1 LRIQSHLNPEAIE
14 IPILRCHIRIFR
26 ASSKYFI
33 ARIKYPI
40 LLLSIQDTIQLKMVY
55 LEMRRRKENRWV
67 FELIKT
73 SDVVLEVLD
82 GRFPYLTRVSSI
94 EKHIT
99 KLSIPLILVLNKC
112 DLVPRDVNE
121 KNKKLLQRE
130 FPTAYISAQNR
141 LGTKKLR
148 QEIVKISPKRETVIS
163 LVGIPNTGKSSL
175 LNILRGKHVAPTGQ
189 KPGVTRHKQIVRIS
203 RRVLIYDSPGVVPFD
218 HPDINLQTFI
228 GAYSIDKL
236 DDPIDTVE
244 FFLDR
249 IRKNHTTS
257 FMEKYEIPSL
267 NISNQEILE
276 LVAKKRVLMLKGA
289 KLNLIEA
296 AKVIM
301 RELTSGKIT
310 YWEEYEEKLI

>member
-1 LRIQSHLNPEAIE
+1 
-14 IPILRCHIRIFR
+14 
-26 ASSKYFI
+26 
-33 ARIKYPI
+33 
-40 LLLSIQDTIQLKMVY
+40 
-55 LEMRRRKENRWV
+55 MRRRKENRLV

-73 SDVVLEVLD
+73 CDVVLEILD
-82 GRFPYLTRVSSI
+82 GRFPNLTRVSSI

-99 KLSIPLILVLNKC
+99 NLSIPLILVLNKC
-112 DLVPRDVNE
+112 DLVPRNICE

-148 QEIVKISPKRETVIS
+148 QEISKISPKRETTIS
-163 LVGIPNTGKSSL
+163 VVGIPNTGKSSL
-175 LNILRGKHVAPTGQ
+175 LNILRGKHVAQTGQ

-218 HPDINLQTFI
+218 HPDINLQAFI

-244 FFLDR
+244 YFFNR
-249 IRKNHTTS
+249 IRKNYTEG
-257 FMEKYEIPSL
+257 FIKKYEIPSL
-267 NISNQEILE
+267 DMSNHEILE
-276 LVAKKRVLMLKGA
+276 FIAKKRALILKGA
-289 KLNLIEA
+289 KLNLNEA
-296 AKVIM
+296 AKVVM

-310 YWEEYEEKLI
+310 YWEEFEE

>member
-1 LRIQSHLNPEAIE
+1 
-14 IPILRCHIRIFR
+14 
-26 ASSKYFI
+26 
-33 ARIKYPI
+33 
-40 LLLSIQDTIQLKMVY
+40 MVY

-82 GRFPYLTRVSSI
+82 GRFPHLTRVSSI

-99 KLSIPLILVLNKC
+99 SLSIPLILVLNKC
-112 DLVPRDVNE
+112 DLVPREINE

-148 QEIVKISPKRETVIS
+148 QEIAKMSPKRETVLS

-189 KPGVTRHKQIVRIS
+189 KPGVTRHKQIVRVS
-203 RRVLIYDSPGVVPFD
+203 RNLLIYDSPGVVPFD
-218 HPDINLQTFI
+218 HPNINLQAFI

-244 FFLDR
+244 FFLNR
-249 IRKNHTTS
+249 IRKNHTEG
-257 FMEKYEIPSL
+257 FIKKYGIPSL
-267 NISNQEILE
+267 DISNQEILE
-276 LVAKKRVLMLKGA
+276 FVAKRRALILKGA
-289 KLNLIEA
+289 KLNLNEA
-296 AKVIM
+296 AKVVM
-301 RELTSGKIT
+301 RELTAGKII
-310 YWEEYEEKLI
+310 YWEEYEG

>member
-1 LRIQSHLNPEAIE
+1 
-14 IPILRCHIRIFR
+14 
-26 ASSKYFI
+26 
-33 ARIKYPI
+33 
-40 LLLSIQDTIQLKMVY
+40 MVY
-55 LEMRRRKENRWV
+55 RKMRRRKENRSV
-67 FELIKT
+67 FELIRA

-82 GRFPYLTRVSSI
+82 ARFPHLTRVSSI

-99 KLSIPLILVLNKC
+99 SLSLPLILVLNKC
-112 DLVPRDVNE
+112 DLLPHHISE
-121 KNKKLLQRE
+121 KNKGILQRE

-148 QEIVKISPKRETVIS
+148 QEIARISPKRETVIS
-163 LVGIPNTGKSSL
+163 IVGIPNTGKSSL

-189 KPGVTRHKQIVRIS
+189 KPGVTRHLQIVRVSGRI
-203 RRVLIYDSPGVVPFD
+203 LIYDSPGIVPFD
-218 HPDINLQTFI
+218 HPNINLQAFI

-244 FFLDR
+244 YFLNR
-249 IRKNHTTS
+249 IRNNHTEG
-257 FMEKYEIPSL
+257 FIKKFEIPSL
-267 NISNQEILE
+267 DISNQEILE
-276 LVAKKRVLMLKGA
+276 YIAKKRALILKGA

-310 YWEEYEEKLI
+310 YWENIKKED